1 MLLYSEIIHK
11 DTFECQAQTFV
22 VRPSSV
28 EHSLMLS
35 RGEAEVTRQ
44 PHGGVRGP
52 EVSVYSV

>member
-1 MLLYSEIIHK
+1 MLLFSEIIHK

-28 EHSLMLS
+28 EHSLVLS
-35 RGEAEVTRQ
+35 SGEAEVTRQ
-44 PHGGVRGP
+44 PHGGGVRP